1 MVWEMYVTALD
12 TVALAKVRKVW
23 PEYVA
28 SNDLI
33 ILNVVREIENEKA
46 SISHGTPEWVA
57 AVYTRRTRDAIVELK
72 DVGTCCT
79 RCLRVVEVGWRRR
92 VGASLEVSSAV

>member
-1 MVWEMYVTALD
+1 MIWEMYVTALD

-72 DVGTCCT
+72 YVGYVLDKMPAGSGS
-79 RCLRVVEVGWRRR
+79 RMASKGWGKPR
-92 VGASLEVSSAV
+92 GF